1 MVTDFYWEKGADEG
15 GLVDVGDGNLV
26 YWETCGNPSGKPA
39 VVVHGGPGSGC
50 TPDFRRFFDPRE
62 YRVVL
67 FDQRNC
73 GRSRPHAGEPT
84 TDLSNNTTH
93 HLLGDMELLR
103 QQLNIEWWLVLGGS
117 WGSTLSLAYAE
128 AHPERVTEVILFG
141 VTTVRHSEIACTF
154 RADLAPVLPKQ
165 RARLGAPVPPAH

>member
-1 MVTDFYWEKGADEG
+1 MALDLYPEMEPYES
-15 GLVDVGDGNLV
+15 GLLDVGDGNLV
-26 YWETCGNPSGKPA
+26 YWETCGNPAGKPV

-117 WGSTLSLAYAE
+117 WGSTLSLAYAQ
-128 AHPERVTEVILFG
+128 AHPHRVTELTFFG
-141 VTTVRHSEIACTF
+141 VPTGPPSQIDWTLR
-154 RADLAPVLPKQ
+154 RALAAFFPEQ
-165 RARLGAPVPPAH
+165 WDRLVASVPPAY